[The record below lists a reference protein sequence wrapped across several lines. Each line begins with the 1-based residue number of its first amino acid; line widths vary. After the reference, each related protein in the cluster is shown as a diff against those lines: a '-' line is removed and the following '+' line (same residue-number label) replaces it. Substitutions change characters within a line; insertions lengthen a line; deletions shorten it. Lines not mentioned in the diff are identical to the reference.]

1 MTFLKTKSHRLDF
14 LTRVC
19 SLKLR
24 EFTAKFGLDPRFMP
38 QARHEQ
44 RQLLQMAQPI
54 RRHGR
59 IAHEAT

>member
-24 EFTAKFGLDPRFMP
+24 EFTAKFGLDPLVFGGFGLIEVFRDRSSVEIEFE
-38 QARHEQ
+38 RY
-44 RQLLQMAQPI
+44 
-54 RRHGR
+54 GSD
-59 IAHEAT
+59 